1 MDWRP
6 GKTMKYETVIGLEVH
21 AQLKTKTKI
30 FCSCPTEFGA
40 APNDQVCQICVGMPG
55 VLPVLNKKAVEHA
68 IKAGLALNCE
78 ISKTTK
84 FDRKNYFYPDLPK
97 GYQIS
102 QYDAPVCMTGYLMID
117 GKKIRIHR
125 AHLEEDAGKLVHAG
139 AAGLHGSD
147 YSLVDYNRS
156 GVPLLEIVSEPD
168 ITSAEEAKNYL
179 TELRNILRYIDV
191 CDGNLE
197 EGSFRCD
204 ANVSLRPEGQKELG
218 TKAEIK
224 NVNSFRAVE
233 RAIKS
238 EIERQAKI
246 LDDGGRVVQ
255 ESRLWNEADGKTH
268 SMRSKEEAH
277 DYRYFPDPDLVP
289 LSIESEWI
297 AEIRATLPE
306 LPEEKRQRYVNS
318 HGLSIDDAAVLAESK
333 VLADFFD
340 ETLKLGANAKAAANL
355 LIGPTTAYIND
366 NKLEF
371 SETKMTPK
379 NLADLIAAIDSGKL
393 GSTNAKKLLLDVL
406 AGGGDVDKLID
417 EKGLA
422 QLSNEGE
429 LRTMVEDVLK
439 KSEAQV
445 EQYRSGKT
453 KIRQFF
459 FGEVMK
465 VSKGK
470 ANPEVTNK
478 LLDELLPTPES
489 T

>member
-1 MDWRP
+1 MDWRLE
-6 GKTMKYETVIGLEVH
+6 KTMKYETVIGLEVH

-30 FCSCPTEFGA
+30 FCRCPTEFGA
-40 APNDQVCQICVGMPG
+40 APNDQVCQICLGMPG

-78 ISKTTK
+78 ISETTK

-102 QYDAPVCMTGYLMID
+102 QYDAPVCMSGHLMID

-147 YSLVDYNRS
+147 YSLVDFNRS

-168 ITSAEEAKNYL
+168 ITSPEEAKNYL

-204 ANVSLRPEGQKELG
+204 ANVSLRPVGQKELG

-224 NVNSFRAVE
+224 NVNSFRAVQK
-233 RAIKS
+233 AIQS
-238 EIERQAKI
+238 EIERQSKI

-289 LSIESEWI
+289 LSIESAWI

-318 HGLSIDDAAVLAESK
+318 HGLSLDDAAVLAESK
-333 VLADFFD
+333 DLADFFD
-340 ETLKLGANAKAAANL
+340 ETLKLGANAKLAANL
-355 LIGPTTAYIND
+355 LIGPTTAYTND
-366 NKLEF
+366 NKIEF
-371 SETKMTPK
+371 TETKLTAK

-393 GSTNAKKLLLDVL
+393 GSTNAKKLLLDLL
-406 AGGGDVDKLID
+406 ATEGDVNKVIE

-422 QLSNEGE
+422 QLSNEDE
-429 LRTMVEDVLK
+429 LRKMVEDVLA
-439 KSEAQV
+439 KSQAQV

-465 VSKGK
+465 ISKGK

-478 LLDELLPTPES
+478 ILDELLPQPES

>member
-1 MDWRP
+1 
-6 GKTMKYETVIGLEVH
+6 MKYETVIGLEVH

-55 VLPVLNKKAVEHA
+55 VLPVLNKQAVEHA

-78 ISKTTK
+78 IAKTTK

-102 QYDAPVCMTGYLMID
+102 QYDMPVCMSGHLMID

-168 ITSAEEAKNYL
+168 ITSPEEAKNYL

-204 ANVSLRPEGQKELG
+204 ANVSLRPVGQKELG

-224 NVNSFRAVE
+224 NVNSFRAVQ
-233 RAIKS
+233 RAIQS
-238 EIERQAKI
+238 EIERQSQI
-246 LDDGGRVVQ
+246 LDEGGRVVQ

-289 LSIESEWI
+289 LAIESEWI
-297 AEIRATLPE
+297 AKVRATLPE

-318 HGLSIDDAAVLAESK
+318 HGLSLDDAAVLAESK
-333 VLADFFD
+333 NLADFFD
-340 ETLKLGANAKAAANL
+340 EALKLGANAKAAANW
-355 LIGPTTAYIND
+355 LIGPATAYIND
-366 NKLEF
+366 NKLELITD
-371 SETKMTPK
+371 TKLTPQ
-379 NLADLIAAIDSGKL
+379 NLTTLIAAIDSGKL
-393 GSTNAKKLLLDVL
+393 GSTNAKKLLLDLL
-406 AGGGDVDKLID
+406 ATGGDVDKLID

-429 LRTMVEDVLK
+429 LRTMVEDVLA
-439 KSEAQV
+439 KSQAQV

-465 VSKGK
+465 ISKGK

-478 LLDELLPTPES
+478 ILDELLPTPES

>member
-1 MDWRP
+1 
-6 GKTMKYETVIGLEVH
+6 MKYETVIGLEVH
-21 AQLKTKTKI
+21 AQLRTKTKI

-55 VLPVLNKKAVEHA
+55 VLPVLNKKAVECA
-68 IKAGLALNCE
+68 IKAGLALNCT
-78 ISKTTK
+78 ISKNTK

-102 QYDAPVCMTGYLMID
+102 QYDAPVCMSGHLMID

-168 ITSAEEAKNYL
+168 ISSPEEAKNYL

-204 ANVSLRPEGQKELG
+204 ANVSLRPVGQKELG

-233 RAIKS
+233 RAIRS
-238 EIERQAKI
+238 EIERQSKI
-246 LDDGGRVVQ
+246 LDDGGRVIQ

-289 LSIESEWI
+289 LAIDSEWI
-297 AEIRATLPE
+297 AEVRAGLPE

-318 HGLSIDDAAVLAESK
+318 HALSLDDAAVLAESK
-333 VLADFFD
+333 DLADFFD
-340 ETLKLGANAKAAANL
+340 ETLKLGANAKAAANW
-355 LIGPTTAYIND
+355 LIGPATAYTND
-366 NKLEF
+366 NKIEF
-371 SETKMTPK
+371 RETKLTPK
-379 NLADLIAAIDSGKL
+379 NLFELIQAIDSGKL
-393 GSTNAKKLLLDVL
+393 GSTNAKKLLLDLL
-406 AGGGDVDKLID
+406 ATAGDVNKQID

-422 QLSNEGE
+422 QLSDEGE
-429 LRTMVEDVLK
+429 LRKMVEDVLA
-439 KSEAQV
+439 KSQAQV

-478 LLDELLPTPES
+478 ILDELLPQPES

>member
-1 MDWRP
+1 
-6 GKTMKYETVIGLEVH
+6 MKYETVIGLEVH

-204 ANVSLRPEGQKELG
+204 ANVSLRPVGQKELG

-238 EIERQAKI
+238 EVERQAKI

-429 LRTMVEDVLK
+429 LRTMVEEVLK